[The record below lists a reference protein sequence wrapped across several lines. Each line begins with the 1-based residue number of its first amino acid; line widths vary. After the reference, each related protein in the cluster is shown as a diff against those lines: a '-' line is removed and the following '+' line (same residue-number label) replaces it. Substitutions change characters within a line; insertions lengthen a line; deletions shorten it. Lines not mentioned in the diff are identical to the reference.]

1 MTPKM
6 HEAEVSDHYNDLINI
21 TKKSRHALETAASEG
36 SVRDYLAAIDQA
48 LKVHE
53 YVGKEMIRRRIRPH
67 IIEASNILAGAYE
80 GQEDVE
86 LGAWASGCDE
96 ESIHER
102 AETILTTNK
111 GMY

>member
-1 MTPKM
+1 MF
-6 HEAEVSDHYNDLINI
+6 EAELNDHHNDLVDI
-21 TKKSRHALETAASEG
+21 TKKARHALEVASKEG
-36 SVRDYLAAIDQA
+36 SVRDYLSAIDQA

-67 IIEASNILAGAYE
+67 IIEASNILAGAYA

-86 LGAWASGCDE
+86 LGAWATGCDE
-96 ESIHER
+96 ETINER
-102 AETILTTNK
+102 AELVLSTNK